1 MLDIFVANSLEQI
14 DREKLPVRMSL
25 GGATYW
31 LLHRYFVH
39 TDLNP
44 GGFDFMN
51 MYEDTEI
58 NGYQLHR
65 LKTELKEALRDLSAR
80 PSTFP
85 VLTGWLGTEKTR
97 GAEDWREVDREKAAR
112 VIESLLSLIDE
123 AIKDGSRLFAI
134 GD

>member
-1 MLDIFVANSLEQI
+1 MLDIFVANTLEQI

-39 TDLNP
+39 ADLNP
-44 GGFDFMN
+44 GSFDFMN
-51 MYEDTEI
+51 MYEDSEI

-65 LKTELKEALRDLSAR
+65 LKTELKEALLDLSAR
-80 PSTFP
+80 PGNFP
-85 VLTGWLGTEKTR
+85 VLTGWLGTEKTI
-97 GAEDWREVDREKAAR
+97 GAEDWREVDREEAAG
-112 VIESLLSLIDE
+112 VIEGLLSLIDE
-123 AIKDGSRLFAI
+123 AIRDESRLFAI

>member
-1 MLDIFVANSLEQI
+1 MLDIFVAKNLEQI
-14 DREKLPVRMSL
+14 EREKLPVRMSL
-25 GGATYW
+25 GSAIYW

-39 TDLNP
+39 ADLNP
-44 GGFDFMN
+44 RSFDFMN

-65 LKTELKEALRDLSAR
+65 LRTELRDALLDLSAR
-80 PSTFP
+80 PSKFF

-97 GAEDWREVDREKAAR
+97 EAEDWIEVDREEATK
-112 VIESLLSLIDE
+112 VIEYLLSLIEE
-123 AIKDGSRLFAI
+123 AIRNESGIFAI